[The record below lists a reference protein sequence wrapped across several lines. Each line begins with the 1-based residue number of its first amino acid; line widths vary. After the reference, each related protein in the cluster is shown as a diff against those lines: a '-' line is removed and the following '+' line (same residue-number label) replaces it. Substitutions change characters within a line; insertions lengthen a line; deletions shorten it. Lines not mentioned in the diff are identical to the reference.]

1 MQWHEDKQV
10 LMTCAKDKNFKIW
23 QFPLVWVDE
32 QDVDL
37 QRAPDAIKSKKKVP
51 ASSQVTNSNSAAAQ

>member
-1 MQWHEDKQV
+1 MLQAHTSAITAMEWQEDKQI
-10 LMTCAKDKNFKIW
+10 LLTCAKDKSFKIW

-37 QRAPDAIKSKKKVP
+37 QRAPDTVSLKK
-51 ASSQVTNSNSAAAQ
+51 A